1 MQRMIDLQDDC
12 PHPGCAGLDSTQ
24 HLRVR
29 ERLMRGD
36 GVTSQDQA
44 CWAGAD
50 KIMSSKKWGF
60 NVKMTRVFSV

>member
-1 MQRMIDLQDDC
+1 MFIFVERGGGVEKVQRMIDLQDDC

-36 GVTSQDQA
+36 GVTSQD
-44 CWAGAD
+44 
-50 KIMSSKKWGF
+50 
-60 NVKMTRVFSV
+60 